1 MATEWG
7 GTLRDTSIERRGRLA
22 LVTDTLG
29 GGVGFKGGVGINTP

>member
-29 GGVGFKGGVGINTP
+29 GGGFQRGVGINTP